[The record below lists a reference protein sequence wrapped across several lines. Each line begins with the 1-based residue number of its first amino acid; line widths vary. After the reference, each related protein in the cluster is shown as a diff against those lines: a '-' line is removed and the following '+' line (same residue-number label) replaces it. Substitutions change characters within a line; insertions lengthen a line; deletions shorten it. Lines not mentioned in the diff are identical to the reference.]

1 MRILFVTSEAEPLMK
16 TGGLADVS
24 AQLPAA
30 LAGLGHD
37 VRILMPAY
45 ADTLDRAPAPRAVA
59 RYRPPAKPPGTA
71 LQRCRMPDSGVPA
84 YLLEAAGFGD
94 RPGNPYHDAEGTDY
108 PDNAARFSALSR
120 VAAAV
125 ADDAAGLRWRPHV
138 VHCNDW
144 QTGLT
149 PVWMMLHRVPA
160 ATVFTIHNL
169 QYQGLFPPATLA
181 ELDLPAWLW
190 HYQALEFRGMLS
202 FIKGGLVFADRL
214 STVSPGYAR
223 EIRTAAHGQGLEGLL
238 ADRAGD
244 LSGILNGID
253 TGVWNPETDPRLAR
267 NYGPDRL
274 DGKQANR
281 RALQQETGLDTAA
294 DCAVAGMVTRLV
306 PQKGIDL
313 LLAALPRLM
322 EQPLQLVLLGSGLPA
337 LKRDLRALAERYPGR
352 IALRLGYDD
361 DLAHR
366 IEAGADMFLMP
377 SRFEPCGLNQMY
389 SLRYGTVP
397 LVRRTG
403 GLADSVVDAT
413 PEALREDRATGIVFD
428 EASPEALIDAVA
440 RAIELYRNRD
450 LWYRIMRAGMAR
462 DFGWNR
468 SAAAYAD
475 LYADAIEARRR
486 W

>member
-24 AQLPAA
+24 AHLPAA

-45 ADTLDRAPAPRAVA
+45 ADTLDRAPAARPVP
-59 RYRPPAKPPGTA
+59 RYRPPVDLPETA
-71 LQRCRMPDSGVPA
+71 LQRCRMPGSGVPVH
-84 YLLEAAGFGD
+84 LLDGPGFAD
-94 RPGNPYHDAEGTDY
+94 RRGNPYHDAEGTDY
-108 PDNAARFSALSR
+108 PDNAARFNALSR
-120 VAAAV
+120 VAAAI

-160 ATVFTIHNL
+160 AILFTVHNL
-169 QYQGLFPPATLA
+169 QYQGLFPSETLA
-181 ELDLPAWLW
+181 ALGLPAWLW
-190 HYQALEFRGMLS
+190 HYRALEFRGLFS
-202 FIKGGLVFADRL
+202 FIKGGLVFAERL

-223 EIRTAAHGQGLEGLL
+223 EIRTAAHGEGLQGLLD
-238 ADRAGD
+238 DRGEA
-244 LSGILNGID
+244 LTGILNGID
-253 TGVWNPETDPRLAR
+253 TETWNPQTDPCLAR
-267 NYGPDRL
+267 TYGPDHL
-274 DGKQANR
+274 DDKRANR
-281 RALQQETGLDTAA
+281 QALQQETGLDSAA
-294 DCAVAGMVTRLV
+294 DCALAGMVTRLV

-313 LLAALPRLM
+313 LVAALPRLM
-322 EQPLQLVLLGSGLPA
+322 EQPLQLVLLGSGMPA
-337 LKRDLRALAERYPGR
+337 LERDLRAVAARYPGR

-361 DLAHR
+361 GLAHR

-397 LVRRTG
+397 VVRRTG
-403 GLADSVVDAT
+403 GLADSVTDAT

-428 EASPEALIDAVA
+428 EPSPEALVEAVA
-440 RAIELYRNRD
+440 RAIGLYRNRD
-450 LWYRIMRAGMAR
+450 LWHRIMRAGMEK
-462 DFGWNR
+462 DFSWTR

-475 LYADAIEARRR
+475 LYADAIASRKA